1 MGAVAVARTRPCGT
15 RKRQANQA
23 DADASGANGG
33 GAGRVARSHG
43 WQIVPIDFTSESAVD
58 ASLPHLD
65 GVLHKVT
72 DLLTAGDDVS
82 HAALQRV
89 AVSGASA
96 TCLGRGRSG
105 CPRHTTDPHGR
116 PAVVTGAF
124 ARHVSSGADCGK
136 AIPTVGGP
144 CAGRGPVDRPCSDAG
159 AIEAVSGYAP
169 RSACEPPA
177 TGRGRG
183 CARARLH
190 PSLTTKQV
198 AHGAWNNFPPSPRG
212 PHLSGLFA
220 VPACVVVPAHS
231 NAGDDAVSAVQ
242 ALQRPLSAFMQPSVP
257 SGECTPPP

>member
-23 DADASGANGG
+23 DADASGATGG

-96 TCLGRGRSG
+96 RPPVAVRRRGRSDSRLVAWRRLGVG
-105 CPRHTTDPHGR
+105 CL
-116 PAVVTGAF
+116 
-124 ARHVSSGADCGK
+124 ARDARVAPPSAPESSGG
-136 AIPTVGGP
+136 
-144 CAGRGPVDRPCSDAG
+144 
-159 AIEAVSGYAP
+159 
-169 RSACEPPA
+169 
-177 TGRGRG
+177 
-183 CARARLH
+183 
-190 PSLTTKQV
+190 
-198 AHGAWNNFPPSPRG
+198 
-212 PHLSGLFA
+212 
-220 VPACVVVPAHS
+220 
-231 NAGDDAVSAVQ
+231 
-242 ALQRPLSAFMQPSVP
+242 
-257 SGECTPPP
+257 